1 VRRTSACLAI
11 ALLAAAHL
19 AAAQNTVG
27 YLEAPTDPIGRNC
40 TLPPGP
46 LSFPT
51 AVDYALCRN
60 PTTRS
65 AWAAAREQAA
75 ALGVAKST
83 LYPSLSATGAATRS
97 NGQQFD
103 VTGNPINGW
112 QNTADATI
120 DLNWLLYDFG
130 GRSNRIA
137 SARHLFDAAGAT
149 AHSVVQQT
157 VRTLVQSY
165 YGVVAA
171 DASLVAATMTQQA
184 TAKSLQIARALQQG
198 GIGTM
203 ADVLQAQTA
212 DQQAVIARVQAE
224 AATQSS
230 RGTLNATLGLNAD
243 HPLQLEPDPLPT
255 EVPALSAKMASLMA
269 EAEQQRPDLAA
280 ARAQR
285 DAAAADVKVA
295 RATGLPTISVG
306 GQHSYVDITNQPNQN
321 FNQFGVTLT
330 VPIFTGF
337 STVYGVRQAK
347 EVLEQRN
354 ENAEQVRLAVSQ
366 DVWNAYYGLDSAN
379 QQLSTTA
386 ALVKTADENQE
397 VALGRYQSGVGTI
410 IDVLTAQ
417 NAASTA
423 RQLRINAELGWKV
436 ARAQMAFALGRLINA
451 EPLSASTHLP

>member
-1 VRRTSACLAI
+1 MKRPLASFTAGLI
-11 ALLAAAHL
+11 VVTATVGGSTAAAD
-19 AAAQNTVG
+19 
-27 YLEAPTDPIGRNC
+27 PTDPIGREC
-40 TLPPGP
+40 TLPAGP

-60 PTTRS
+60 PTTRG

-75 ALGVAKST
+75 AVGVAKSA
-83 LYPSLSATGAATRS
+83 LYPSLSVTGSGTRS
-97 NGQQFD
+97 TGQQFD

-120 DLNWLLYDFG
+120 NLNWTLYDFG
-130 GRSNRIA
+130 GRSGRIA
-137 SARHLFDAAGAT
+137 SARSLFDAAGAT
-149 AHSVVQQT
+149 ANSVVQQT
-157 VRTLVQSY
+157 VRALVQSY

-171 DASLVAATMTQQA
+171 DANLIAATTTQEA
-184 TAKSLQIARALQQG
+184 TSKSLQIARALQQG
-198 GIGTM
+198 GVGTM

-212 DQQAVIARVQAE
+212 DEQAVIARVQAE
-224 AATQSS
+224 ASTQST
-230 RGTLNATLGLNAD
+230 RGALNATLGVNAD
-243 HPLQLEPDPLPT
+243 HPLQLEPDPVPT
-255 EVPALSAKMASLMA
+255 EVPALSAKMATLMT

-285 DAAAADVKVA
+285 DAAKADVKVA
-295 RATGLPTISVG
+295 RSTGLPLITVG
-306 GQHSYVDITNQPNQN
+306 GQHSNIDITNQPSQN

-347 EVLEQRN
+347 EVLAQR
-354 ENAEQVRLAVSQ
+354 EESAEQVRLSVSQ
-366 DVWNAYYGLDSAN
+366 DVWSAYYGLNSAN

-417 NAASTA
+417 NAAATA

>member
-1 VRRTSACLAI
+1 MRRLIASCTAGLIVIMAAI
-11 ALLAAAHL
+11 AGSIAAAD
-19 AAAQNTVG
+19 
-27 YLEAPTDPIGRNC
+27 PTDPIGRDC
-40 TLPPGP
+40 SLPPGA

-75 ALGVAKST
+75 AVGVAKSAW
-83 LYPSLSATGAATRS
+83 YPSLSATGSETRTSGQHVDTTGTNVDGWS
-97 NGQQFD
+97 NAG
-103 VTGNPINGW
+103 
-112 QNTADATI
+112 DATI
-120 DLNWLLYDFG
+120 NLNWTLYDFG
-130 GRSNRIA
+130 ARSGRIG
-137 SARHLFDAAGAT
+137 SARKLFDAAAAT
-149 AHSVVQQT
+149 ANSVVQQT
-157 VRTLVQSY
+157 VRAMVQSY

-171 DASLVAATMTQQA
+171 DANLGAATATQEA
-184 TAKSLQIARALQQG
+184 TAKSLEIARALQQG
-198 GIGTM
+198 GLGTL

-212 DQQAVIARVQAE
+212 DDQAVITRVQAE
-224 AATQSS
+224 ASTKSA

-243 HPLQLEPDPLPT
+243 HPLQLEADPVPT
-255 EVPALSAKMASLMA
+255 QVPTLSARMA
-269 EAEQQRPDLAA
+269 ELMTQAEQQRPDLAA

-295 RATGLPTISVG
+295 RAQGLPSISVG
-306 GQHSYVDITNQPNQN
+306 AQHSFIDITDQPKQN

-347 EVLEQRN
+347 AVLEQR
-354 ENAEQVRLAVSQ
+354 EDNAEQVRLSVSQ
-366 DVWNAYYGLDSAN
+366 DVWSAYYGLDSAN
-379 QQLSTTA
+379 QQLAATA
-386 ALVKTADENQE
+386 ALVKTAADNLD

-410 IDVLTAQ
+410 IDVITAQ
-417 NAASTA
+417 TGAATA
-423 RQLRINAELGWKV
+423 RQLRISAELGWKV

>member
-1 VRRTSACLAI
+1 M
-11 ALLAAAHL
+11 LLTA
-19 AAAQNTVG
+19 TV
-27 YLEAPTDPIGRNC
+27 ATFTAMADPTDPIGRNC

-46 LSFPT
+46 LGFPT

-60 PTTRS
+60 PTTRA

-75 ALGVAKST
+75 VVGVEKSA
-83 LYPSLSATGAATRS
+83 LYPSLSATGSGSRS
-97 NGQQFD
+97 TGQQFD
-103 VTGNPINGW
+103 VTGNPIDGW

-120 DLNWLLYDFG
+120 SLNWMLYDFG
-130 GRSNRIA
+130 GRSGRIA
-137 SARHLFDAAGAT
+137 SARSLFDAAGAT
-149 AHSVVQQT
+149 ANSVVQQT
-157 VRTLVQSY
+157 VRTLVQAY

-171 DASLVAATMTQQA
+171 DANLIAANITQQA
-184 TAKSLQIARALQQG
+184 TSKSLQIARALQQG
-198 GIGTM
+198 GVGTM

-212 DQQAVIARVQAE
+212 DDQATIARVQAE
-224 AATQSS
+224 TATQSS
-230 RGTLNATLGLNAD
+230 RGALNATLGVNAD
-243 HPLQLEPDPLPT
+243 HPLQLEPDPVPT

-285 DAAAADVKVA
+285 DAAAADVRVA
-295 RATGLPTISVG
+295 RATGLPSISVG
-306 GQHSYVDITNQPNQN
+306 AQHSYIDITSQPNQN
-321 FNQFGVTLT
+321 YNQFGVTLT

-347 EVLEQRN
+347 AALEQREDN
-354 ENAEQVRLAVSQ
+354 VEQVRLSVSQ
-366 DVWNAYYGLDSAN
+366 DVWSAYYGLNSAN

-386 ALVKTADENQE
+386 ALIKTADENQE

-417 NAASTA
+417 TAAATA

-436 ARAQMAFALGRLINA
+436 ARAQMAFALGRLTNA
-451 EPLSASTHLP
+451 VPLSASTHLP